1 MSKMKNKKGNEILQV
16 LVIIAVIGA
25 LAITVCIAISNK
37 LKNTTETGLRDV
49 GNGLN
54 TAVTDAKVAINI
66 GD

>member
-49 GNGLN
+49 GDGLN
-54 TAVTDAKVAINI
+54 TAVTGAKGAINI